1 MNKEFILELR
11 SDPRFVSLVEE
22 IMKHRPVIPS
32 HNPRDDKSV
41 EVWKHESA
49 KKEGFDIWVT
59 FLRLENKNA

>member
-1 MNKEFILELR
+1 
-11 SDPRFVSLVEE
+11 
-22 IMKHRPVIPS
+22 MKHRPNIPI

-59 FLRLENKNA
+59 FLRLENKNE